1 MSLFFIKRPNFAW
14 VVALFIT
21 LAGLLA
27 IPLLPV
33 SQYPSV
39 APPQITV
46 TATYPGASAQV
57 LVDSVTSVIEEE
69 LNGAKGLLYFEST
82 SNSNGMAE
90 VVVTFQPGTNPEL
103 AQVDVQNRLKKAEAR
118 MPQAVLTQGL
128 EVEQTSAGFLLIYV
142 LSYKEGAQRSDTT
155 ALGDYAARNINNEL
169 RRVSGVGKL
178 QFFSSEAAM
187 RVWIDPQKLV
197 GYGLSI
203 DDVSNAI
210 RGQNVQVPAGSFG
223 ASPGSSEQEL
233 TATLAVKGT
242 LDDPDEF
249 GRIVLRANPDGS
261 AVKLADVAR
270 LEVGSE
276 SYNFTAR
283 LDGKPTVAGAIQL
296 SPGANAL
303 QTAALVKQRLDELS
317 ANFPDD
323 VEYSVP
329 YDTSRFVGVAI
340 EKVIHTL
347 IEAMVLVFLVMFLF
361 LQNVRVH
368 ARSRRSWCR
377 CACVGTLTMMYL
389 LGFSVNM
396 MTMFGMVLAIGILV
410 DDAIVVVENVERIMA
425 EEGLS
430 PPAATVKAMGQ
441 VSGAIIGITLVLS
454 AVFLPLAF
462 MAGSVGVIY
471 QQFSLSL
478 AVSIL
483 FSGFLALTFTPALC
497 ATLLKPIP
505 EGHHEKRGFF
515 GAFNRGF
522 ARLTERY
529 TRLNGALARRAGR
542 YMLIYA
548 GIVALLGYSYLR
560 LPESFVPVE
569 DQGYMIVDIQ
579 LPPGATRAR
588 TDVTGQQLEQF
599 LQSREAVASS
609 FLVMGF
615 SFSGMGENAALAFP
629 TLKDWSV
636 RDQSQSAEAETAAVN
651 ERFAGISD
659 GAIMAVTPPPIDGL
673 GNSGGFSLRLQDRA
687 GLGREAL
694 LAARD
699 QLLGQANGNPKILYA
714 MMEGLAEAPQLRLKI
729 DREKARTLGV
739 SFESISS
746 ALSTAFGS
754 SVINDF
760 ANAGRQQRVVVQA
773 EQGDRM
779 TPEAVLKLYVPNSS
793 GELVPLSAFVST
805 GWERRP
811 GAAGALQRLPVD
823 PHFWRRRARRQYRR
837 SDGRDAA
844 PVRRAA
850 NRHRLR
856 VDRPLLPGEGR
867 QRPGQPI
874 VRAGDPGGVPAAG
887 SALRELGDSAG
898 GDAHR
903 ADRRPRRGAR
913 GDSHRAAQRRVLQGR
928 PDHHHRPGGEECDPH
943 RRVRQGALGTGPQ
956 PARRRHPGRTP
967 ALSPDHHDLHGVH
980 SRRGTAGDRQR
991 RRRGQ
996 PARHRHRSHRRHAQR
1011 HPAGGD
1017 LRAHLLRLAA
1027 VAAAAP
1033 AQNCASTL
1041 GDRAMTALRKPALM
1055 LLTLALSGCSLA
1067 PSYERPQAPV
1077 AQSWSAA
1084 TQTGTAAASLEWQR
1098 FIVDPDLRQLVSIA
1112 LDNNRSLRQ
1121 TLLDIEQARAQYRIQ
1136 RADRVPGLNGS
1147 ANGNR
1152 QRLPADLSNS
1162 GGSGV
1167 SSSYQ
1172 VGVSL
1177 PEYELDLFGR
1187 VKNLTDA
1194 ALEQYLSTEEAGRS
1208 ARIAL
1213 IAEVSQAYLTYDGA
1227 QRRLLLTE
1235 QTLASRENSLDLI
1248 SQRAPPAR
1256 LPHWTIRKRLGWS
1269 SRPAPSWKATRG
1281 RSSRRS
1287 TPWCCC
1293 SAPRTRPSTSRRYR
1307 RTSPC

>member
-1 MSLFFIKRPNFAW
+1 MSKFFIERPNFAW
-14 VVALFIT
+14 VVALFIS
-21 LAGLLA
+21 LAGLLV

-33 SQYPSV
+33 AQYPNV

-46 TATYPGASAQV
+46 TATYPGASAKV

-118 MPQAVLTQGL
+118 MPQPVLTQGL
-128 EVEQTSAGFLLIYV
+128 EVEQTSAGFLLIYA
-142 LSYKEGAQRSDTT
+142 LNYKEGAQRSDTT

-169 RRVSGVGKL
+169 RRVQGVGKL

-210 RGQNVQVPAGSFG
+210 RGQNVQVPAGAFG
-223 ASPGSSEQEL
+223 SSPGSTAQEL

-242 LDDPDEF
+242 LDDPEQF
-249 GRIVLRANPDGS
+249 GHIVLRANPDGS
-261 AVKLADVAR
+261 TVKLADVAR

-276 SYNFTAR
+276 SYNFSSR
-283 LDGKPTVAGAIQL
+283 LNGKPAVAGAIQL
-296 SPGANAL
+296 SPGANAI
-303 QTAALVKQRLDELS
+303 QTAEAVKARLAELS
-317 ANFPDD
+317 VNFPDD

-329 YDTSRFVGVAI
+329 YDTSRFVDVAI

-361 LQNVRVH
+361 LQNVRYTLIPAIVVPV
-368 ARSRRSWCR
+368 CLL
-377 CACVGTLTMMYL
+377 GTLTMMYL

-430 PPAATVKAMGQ
+430 PAAATAKAMGQ
-441 VSGAIIGITLVLS
+441 VSGAIVGITLVLS

-505 EGHHEKRGFF
+505 QGHHEKRGFF

-522 ARLTERY
+522 ARLTRRY
-529 TRLNGALARRAGR
+529 SLLNGALVKRAGR

-548 GIVALLGYSYLR
+548 GIIALLGYSYLR

-588 TDVTGQQLEQF
+588 TDVTGQELERY
-599 LQSREAVASS
+599 LQSREAVESV

-615 SFSGMGENAALAFP
+615 SFSGMGENAALSFP

-636 RDQSQSAEAETAAVN
+636 RSAGQAADVEAALTN
-651 ERFAGISD
+651 ERFAGVSD

-714 MMEGLAEAPQLRLKI
+714 MMEGLAESPQLRVEI
-729 DREKARTLGV
+729 DRDKARTLGV

-773 EQGDRM
+773 EQGERM
-779 TPEAVLKLYVPNSS
+779 TPEAVLKLYVPNAS

-805 GWERRP
+805 RWEE
-811 GAAGALQRLPVD
+811 GPVQLVRYNGY
-823 PHFWRRRARRQYRR
+823 PSIRI
-837 SDGRDAA
+837 SGDAA
-844 PVRRAA
+844 PGVSTGEAMTEMQRLIAELPAGISYEWTGLSYQEKVASGQASQLFALAILVVFLLLVALYESWAIPLSVMLIVPIGALGAVLAVTVAGMPNDVYFKVGLITIIGLAA
-850 NRHRLR
+850 KNAILIVEFAKELWEQGHSLREAAIEAARLR
-856 VDRPLLPGEGR
+856 FRPIIMTSMAFILGVVPLTLATGAGAAS
-867 QRPGQPI
+867 QR
-874 VRAGDPGGVPAAG
+874 
-887 SALRELGDSAG
+887 
-898 GDAHR
+898 
-903 ADRRPRRGAR
+903 
-913 GDSHRAAQRRVLQGR
+913 
-928 PDHHHRPGGEECDPH
+928 
-943 RRVRQGALGTGPQ
+943 ALGTGVI
-956 PARRRHPGRTP
+956 GGM
-967 ALSPDHHDLHGVH
+967 LSATLLGVIFVPICFVWLL
-980 SRRGTAGDRQR
+980 S
-991 RRRGQ
+991 
-996 PARHRHRSHRRHAQR
+996 
-1011 HPAGGD
+1011 
-1017 LRAHLLRLAA
+1017 LLR
-1027 VAAAAP
+1027 
-1033 AQNCASTL
+1033 
-1041 GDRAMTALRKPALM
+1041 RKPK
-1055 LLTLALSGCSLA
+1055 TTHQ
-1067 PSYERPQAPV
+1067 PIE
-1077 AQSWSAA
+1077 A
-1084 TQTGTAAASLEWQR
+1084 T
-1098 FIVDPDLRQLVSIA
+1098 
-1112 LDNNRSLRQ
+1112 
-1121 TLLDIEQARAQYRIQ
+1121 
-1136 RADRVPGLNGS
+1136 
-1147 ANGNR
+1147 
-1152 QRLPADLSNS
+1152 
-1162 GGSGV
+1162 
-1167 SSSYQ
+1167 
-1172 VGVSL
+1172 
-1177 PEYELDLFGR
+1177 
-1187 VKNLTDA
+1187 K
-1194 ALEQYLSTEEAGRS
+1194 
-1208 ARIAL
+1208 
-1213 IAEVSQAYLTYDGA
+1213 
-1227 QRRLLLTE
+1227 
-1235 QTLASRENSLDLI
+1235 
-1248 SQRAPPAR
+1248 
-1256 LPHWTIRKRLGWS
+1256 
-1269 SRPAPSWKATRG
+1269 
-1281 RSSRRS
+1281 
-1287 TPWCCC
+1287 
-1293 SAPRTRPSTSRRYR
+1293 
-1307 RTSPC
+1307 

>member
-14 VVALFIT
+14 VVALFIS

-33 SQYPSV
+33 AQYPSV

-128 EVEQTSAGFLLIYV
+128 EVEQTSAGFLLIYA
-142 LSYKEGAQRSDTT
+142 LNYKEGSQRTDTT

-169 RRVSGVGKL
+169 RRVQGVGKL

-203 DDVSNAI
+203 DDVGNAI

-223 ASPGSSEQEL
+223 ASPGSTEQEL

-242 LDDPDEF
+242 LDDPAEF

-261 AVKLADVAR
+261 SVKLADVAR

-303 QTAALVKQRLDELS
+303 QTAALVKERLAELS
-317 ANFPDD
+317 VNFPDD

-329 YDTSRFVGVAI
+329 YDTSRFVDVAI

-347 IEAMVLVFLVMFLF
+347 LEAMVLVFLVMFLF
-361 LQNVRVH
+361 LQNVRYTLIPAIVVPV
-368 ARSRRSWCR
+368 CLL
-377 CACVGTLTMMYL
+377 GTLTMMYL

-430 PPAATVKAMGQ
+430 PAKATVKAMSQ

-462 MAGSVGVIY
+462 MGGSVGVIY

-505 EGHHEKRGFF
+505 AGHHEKRGFF

-522 ARLTERY
+522 TRLTERY
-529 TRLNGALARRAGR
+529 TRLNSALVKRAGR

-548 GIVALLGYSYLR
+548 GILALLGYSYLR

-588 TDVTGQQLEQF
+588 ADVTGQELEKF
-599 LQSREAVASS
+599 LASREAVASS

-636 RDQSQSAEAETAAVN
+636 RDKSQSAEAETAAVN

-714 MMEGLAEAPQLRLKI
+714 MMEGLAEAPQLRVEI

-779 TPEAVLKLYVPNSS
+779 TPEAVLKLYVPNTS

-805 GWERRP
+805 RWEEGPVQLARYNGYPSIRIAGDAAP
-811 GAAGALQRLPVD
+811 GVSTGEAMAEMQRLASELPAGIGYEWTGLSYQEKVASGQASQLFALAILVVFLLLVALYESWAIPLSVMLIVPIGALGAVLAVTVTGLPNDVYFKVGLITVIGLAAKNAILIVEFAKELWEQG
-823 PHFWRRRARRQYRR
+823 H
-837 SDGRDAA
+837 SLRDAA
-844 PVRRAA
+844 IQAA
-850 NRHRLR
+850 RLR
-856 VDRPLLPGEGR
+856 FRPIIMTSMAFIL
-867 QRPGQPI
+867 
-874 VRAGDPGGVPAAG
+874 GVVP
-887 SALRELGDSAG
+887 
-898 GDAHR
+898 
-903 ADRRPRRGAR
+903 
-913 GDSHRAAQRRVLQGR
+913 
-928 PDHHHRPGGEECDPH
+928 
-943 RRVRQGALGTGPQ
+943 
-956 PARRRHPGRTP
+956 
-967 ALSPDHHDLHGVH
+967 
-980 SRRGTAGDRQR
+980 
-991 RRRGQ
+991 
-996 PARHRHRSHRRHAQR
+996 
-1011 HPAGGD
+1011 
-1017 LRAHLLRLAA
+1017 
-1027 VAAAAP
+1027 
-1033 AQNCASTL
+1033 
-1041 GDRAMTALRKPALM
+1041 
-1055 LLTLALSGCSLA
+1055 
-1067 PSYERPQAPV
+1067 
-1077 AQSWSAA
+1077 
-1084 TQTGTAAASLEWQR
+1084 
-1098 FIVDPDLRQLVSIA
+1098 LV
-1112 LDNNRSLRQ
+1112 
-1121 TLLDIEQARAQYRIQ
+1121 
-1136 RADRVPGLNGS
+1136 
-1147 ANGNR
+1147 
-1152 QRLPADLSNS
+1152 
-1162 GGSGV
+1162 
-1167 SSSYQ
+1167 
-1172 VGVSL
+1172 
-1177 PEYELDLFGR
+1177 
-1187 VKNLTDA
+1187 
-1194 ALEQYLSTEEAGRS
+1194 
-1208 ARIAL
+1208 
-1213 IAEVSQAYLTYDGA
+1213 
-1227 QRRLLLTE
+1227 
-1235 QTLASRENSLDLI
+1235 LASGAGAA
-1248 SQRAPPAR
+1248 SQRAIGTGVIGGMLSATLLGVIFVPICFVWLLSLLRRQPKPAQQ
-1256 LPHWTIRKRLGWS
+1256 
-1269 SRPAPSWKATRG
+1269 PSEVAQ
-1281 RSSRRS
+1281 
-1287 TPWCCC
+1287 
-1293 SAPRTRPSTSRRYR
+1293 
-1307 RTSPC
+1307 

>member
-14 VVALFIT
+14 VVALFIS

-33 SQYPSV
+33 AQYPSV

-128 EVEQTSAGFLLIYV
+128 EVEQTSAGFLLIYA
-142 LSYKEGAQRSDTT
+142 LNYKEGSQRTDTT

-169 RRVSGVGKL
+169 RRVQGVGKL

-203 DDVSNAI
+203 DDVGNAI

-223 ASPGSSEQEL
+223 ASPGSTEQEL

-242 LDDPDEF
+242 LDDPAEF

-261 AVKLADVAR
+261 SVKLADVAR

-303 QTAALVKQRLDELS
+303 QTAALVKERLAELS

-329 YDTSRFVGVAI
+329 YDTSRFVDVAI

-347 IEAMVLVFLVMFLF
+347 LEAMVLVFLVMFLF
-361 LQNVRVH
+361 LQNVRYTLIPAIVVPV
-368 ARSRRSWCR
+368 CLL
-377 CACVGTLTMMYL
+377 GTLTMMYL

-430 PPAATVKAMGQ
+430 PAKATVKAMGQ

-505 EGHHEKRGFF
+505 AGHHEKRGFF

-522 ARLTERY
+522 TRLTERY
-529 TRLNGALARRAGR
+529 TRLNSALVKRAGR

-548 GIVALLGYSYLR
+548 GILALLGYSYLR

-588 TDVTGQQLEQF
+588 ADVTGQELEKF
-599 LQSREAVASS
+599 LASREAVASS

-636 RDQSQSAEAETAAVN
+636 RDKSQSAEAETAAVN

-699 QLLGQANGNPKILYA
+699 QLLGEANGNPKILYA
-714 MMEGLAEAPQLRLKI
+714 MMEGLAEAPQLRVEI

-779 TPEAVLKLYVPNSS
+779 TPEAVLKLYVPNTS

-805 GWERRP
+805 RWEEGPVQLARYNGYPSIRIAGDAAP
-811 GAAGALQRLPVD
+811 GVSTGEAMAEMQRLASELPAGIGYEWTGLSYQEKVASGQASQLFALAILVVFLLLVALYESWAIPLSVMLIVPIGALGAVLAVTVTGLPNDVYFKVGLITVIGLAAKNAILIVEFAKELWEQG
-823 PHFWRRRARRQYRR
+823 H
-837 SDGRDAA
+837 SLRDAA
-844 PVRRAA
+844 IQAA
-850 NRHRLR
+850 RLR
-856 VDRPLLPGEGR
+856 FRPIIMTSMAFVLGVVPLVVASGAGAAS
-867 QRPGQPI
+867 QR
-874 VRAGDPGGVPAAG
+874 
-887 SALRELGDSAG
+887 
-898 GDAHR
+898 
-903 ADRRPRRGAR
+903 
-913 GDSHRAAQRRVLQGR
+913 
-928 PDHHHRPGGEECDPH
+928 
-943 RRVRQGALGTGPQ
+943 ALGTGVI
-956 PARRRHPGRTP
+956 GGM
-967 ALSPDHHDLHGVH
+967 LSATLLGVIFVPICFVWLL
-980 SRRGTAGDRQR
+980 S
-991 RRRGQ
+991 
-996 PARHRHRSHRRHAQR
+996 
-1011 HPAGGD
+1011 
-1017 LRAHLLRLAA
+1017 LLRRQPK
-1027 VAAAAP
+1027 P
-1033 AQNCASTL
+1033 AQQ
-1041 GDRAMTALRKPALM
+1041 
-1055 LLTLALSGCSLA
+1055 
-1067 PSYERPQAPV
+1067 PSEV
-1077 AQSWSAA
+1077 AQ
-1084 TQTGTAAASLEWQR
+1084 
-1098 FIVDPDLRQLVSIA
+1098 
-1112 LDNNRSLRQ
+1112 
-1121 TLLDIEQARAQYRIQ
+1121 
-1136 RADRVPGLNGS
+1136 
-1147 ANGNR
+1147 
-1152 QRLPADLSNS
+1152 
-1162 GGSGV
+1162 
-1167 SSSYQ
+1167 
-1172 VGVSL
+1172 
-1177 PEYELDLFGR
+1177 
-1187 VKNLTDA
+1187 
-1194 ALEQYLSTEEAGRS
+1194 
-1208 ARIAL
+1208 
-1213 IAEVSQAYLTYDGA
+1213 
-1227 QRRLLLTE
+1227 
-1235 QTLASRENSLDLI
+1235 
-1248 SQRAPPAR
+1248 
-1256 LPHWTIRKRLGWS
+1256 
-1269 SRPAPSWKATRG
+1269 
-1281 RSSRRS
+1281 
-1287 TPWCCC
+1287 
-1293 SAPRTRPSTSRRYR
+1293 
-1307 RTSPC
+1307 